1 MICPSLGLVSGT
13 SNAPVLRCPTP
24 GHGKS
29 RLDNDFQL
37 DVVSKLRAKS
47 GALSMI
53 GLRDRQLGAMRTAT
67 EPATAALGALSSDQR
82 DAVLRELN
90 DILASQSFRSS
101 TRSKQFLSYVV
112 CQRLKDREA
121 LLKERTIG
129 TELFHREADYPTGDD
144 PVVRVHAGE
153 VRKRLERYYHSTS
166 RPSAVRIELPVGS
179 YSPEFH
185 WNSEAQATV
194 ARTAA
199 VPARPRRVLIW
210 AVGAIGLAIVVAV
223 VVSTSIRSAA
233 PRESRSALDQ
243 FWSPVFDTSQPV
255 LICVA
260 KPILY
265 RPSFDLYRRYS
276 RTHPST
282 FQTEVERWNQPL
294 LLDPNDKV
302 LWRDIVRFG
311 DYGVAMGDV
320 YAATQLSALF
330 ARMNKPSQVRI
341 GNNYSFEDLRNS
353 PAVVIGAFNN
363 HWTLQM
369 TSNLPFVFAEHDGKF
384 TIEEQGQSG
393 STKSFEANFAGEVV
407 KDYAIVTRLLDS
419 KTGQV
424 LIAAA
429 GIGANGTQAA
439 GEFISGRDHL
449 ERAFKDAPPGWSSK
463 NLQVVLGT
471 TVTDSVA
478 GPPRVITSHF
488 W

>member
-1 MICPSLGLVSGT
+1 
-13 SNAPVLRCPTP
+13 
-24 GHGKS
+24 
-29 RLDNDFQL
+29 
-37 DVVSKLRAKS
+37 
-47 GALSMI
+47 
-53 GLRDRQLGAMRTAT
+53 MRTAT
-67 EPATAALGALSSDQR
+67 EPATSALRTPSSDQR
-82 DAVLRELN
+82 EAVLRELN
-90 DILASQSFRSS
+90 EILASQSFRSS
-101 TRSKQFLSYVV
+101 TRSKEFLSYVV
-112 CQRLKDREA
+112 RQRLEDREA

-129 TELFHREADYPTGDD
+129 TELFHRQADYPTGDD

-153 VRKRLERYYHSTS
+153 VRKRLERYYHSRS

-185 WNSEAQATV
+185 WNSEAPVTDAK
-194 ARTAA
+194 TAD
-199 VPARPRRVLIW
+199 VPPRSRRFLVW
-210 AVGAIGLAIVVAV
+210 AVGAIGLAIIVLG

-233 PRESRSALDQ
+233 PRGTRSALDQ

-255 LICVA
+255 LICLA

-276 RTHPST
+276 RTHPNT

-294 LLDPNDKV
+294 PLDPTDKL
-302 LWRDIVRFG
+302 LWRDMARFS

-341 GNNYSFEDLRNS
+341 GNNYAFEDLRNS

-369 TSNLPFVFAEHDGKF
+369 TSNLPFVFAEHEGKF
-384 TIEEQGQSG
+384 TIEEQGHPG
-393 STKSFEANFAGEVV
+393 STKSFEANLAGDVV

-449 ERAFKDAPPGWSSK
+449 ERAFKDAPPGWFSK

-471 TVTDSVA
+471 TVTDSVP
-478 GPPRVITSHF
+478 GPPRVITSRF